1 MDPQDMQGSVQ
12 PQDDGMTPQAPATP
26 DMPAQDAG
34 FESPAEE
41 APAMPEENG
50 EAAPEEPAM

>member
-1 MDPQDMQGSVQ
+1 MQGSVQ

-34 FESPAEE
+34 SEVPAEE